1 MVMMNTPAPT
11 APPSGPALQ
20 PQPIVSFVQFP
31 PQTYGNPQPWG
42 PPSPRMPPMQCWGCG
57 QFGHMRNQCPQNS
70 QYQGWATTPGVNRRG
85 RGNFRGGH
93 RGGYQQQSGYQQ
105 QPQTY
110 GAPPQQAQGGYQPG
124 PGHQGRHRGNQ
135 PQEGEEEVSGHKE
148 IRTPTLPIFIKNS
161 NEEAPGSVQDH

>member
-85 RGNFRGGH
+85 RGNFRGGN
-93 RGGYQQQSGYQQ
+93 RGGYQQQ
-105 QPQTY
+105 
-110 GAPPQQAQGGYQPG
+110 
-124 PGHQGRHRGNQ
+124 GNISSN
-135 PQEGEEEVSGHKE
+135 PKPMEDLPSRHKE
-148 IRTPTLPIFIKNS
+148 VTSLVLATKDDT
-161 NEEAPGSVQDH
+161 EEINHRREKKRCLATRKSEHQHFQFS